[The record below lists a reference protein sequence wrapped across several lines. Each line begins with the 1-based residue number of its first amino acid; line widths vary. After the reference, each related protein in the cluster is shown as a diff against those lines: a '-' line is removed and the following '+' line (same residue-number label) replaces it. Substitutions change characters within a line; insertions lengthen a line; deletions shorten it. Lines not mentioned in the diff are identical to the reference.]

1 MPSRR
6 PDRRHRRPT
15 GRPGHQRDQARSG
28 DQGHGRDHPRPR
40 RHSRPHR
47 QHHLRRAVVLPHGAL
62 FPRSVLATH
71 IQLRSSIIETPALFS
86 EARRTVLE
94 AAAQGLEMEWH
105 YESAQDLEQP
115 LIERL
120 RNFPR
125 QPDMLVYGARVLAA
139 TIIRGWL
146 RLYHRLE
153 IIGRENLPADRS
165 FILVANHA
173 SHLDTLCLL
182 AALPLGKLHRAFPA
196 AAKDY
201 FFVTVPRLLAAA

>member
-1 MPSRR
+1 M
-6 PDRRHRRPT
+6 
-15 GRPGHQRDQARSG
+15 
-28 DQGHGRDHPRPR
+28 
-40 RHSRPHR
+40 
-47 QHHLRRAVVLPHGAL
+47 
-62 FPRSVLATH
+62 
-71 IQLRSSIIETPALFS
+71 
-86 EARRTVLE
+86 LE
-94 AAAQGLEMEWH
+94 AAAEGLEMEWH
-105 YESAQDLEQP
+105 YEPAQDLEQP

-153 IIGRENLPADRS
+153 IVGCENLPTDRS

-182 AALPLGKLHRAFPA
+182 AALPLGKLHRAFNGLCQVIVQAGRDPGEIRLTARSPGLADAAVTLWA
-196 AAKDY
+196 AAP
-201 FFVTVPRLLAAA
+201 VR